1 MTGRDRVSP
10 TALFEFR
17 RPDKACAGGGEL
29 GGEYGAERGEFKG
42 RKRPPCSQIARFG
55 VFRKGGNQ
63 LQINILDREK
73 LTAAVDDDEL
83 AKSIIVRVGG
93 FSERFSNL
101 SREFRRNIAE
111 RTQY

>member
-1 MTGRDRVSP
+1 LNSVARIKPVRAAGSWVVNM
-10 TALFEFR
+10 ALSE
-17 RPDKACAGGGEL
+17 GIL
-29 GGEYGAERGEFKG
+29 RGEN
-42 RKRPPCSQIARFG
+42 ARLALKSLVLGF
-55 VFRKGGNQ
+55 FEKGGNQ